1 MGVVLTSSICEMAK
15 IRGKD
20 DQWNSIAAG
29 AITGGA
35 WGAVVSRRQPVKSW
49 FDGADIET

>member
-35 WGAVVSRRQPVKSW
+35 WGAVVSRHQPAKSRL
-49 FDGADIET
+49 GGSGVET